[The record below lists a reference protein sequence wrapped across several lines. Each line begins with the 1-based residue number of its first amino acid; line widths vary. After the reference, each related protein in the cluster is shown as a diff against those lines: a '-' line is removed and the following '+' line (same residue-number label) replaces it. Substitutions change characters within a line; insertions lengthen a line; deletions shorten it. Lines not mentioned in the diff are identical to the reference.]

1 VGGPGVSR
9 SQPLGWLLSKL
20 LAKRPIR
27 NTNSM
32 TESQLLTAALT
43 TVPTMIVIL
52 IGILIN
58 NARLNDV
65 KETLRSEIRVVE
77 ANMDKNQSEMLHRFG
92 DLDSRLTRI
101 ENGLGM
107 NRG

>member
-1 VGGPGVSR
+1 MGCAYDGDS
-9 SQPLGWLLSKL
+9 
-20 LAKRPIR
+20 A
-27 NTNSM
+27 
-32 TESQLLTAALT
+32 LLTVALT

-65 KETLRSEIRVVE
+65 KEVLRAE
-77 ANMDKNQSEMLHRFG
+77 MDKNHSGMLHRFG
-92 DLDSRLTRI
+92 DLDGRLSRI

-107 NRG
+107 NRA